1 MEKGVILTKNERIKL
16 LERENK
22 KLIKENAEYKSV
34 VDYIAACDYPEVF
47 EEEEPNEEDI

>member
-22 KLIKENAEYKSV
+22 KLIKENADYKSV

-47 EEEEPNEEDI
+47 EEEDTNGENL